1 MEIKLDDIE
10 EFSKQ
15 YNSNP
20 NNKIIENAIVQNG
33 LENTMLNKSIIIEN
47 QPIFNIEL
55 PESSRYEQKDS
66 YKCWIYAG
74 FNMIKYDI
82 AKNLN
87 IDVKN
92 LNLSSNYI
100 SFFDRLEKANYLY
113 NKIIKQKNIDF
124 EHLEKEKI
132 IQQAGEETGYWEFF
146 KTLVLKYGLLPYEY
160 MPDTMESQNVDRI
173 TTFYKEK
180 VLKDI
185 VNLINL
191 IKQNS
196 SREKLES
203 EIKKYLSENY
213 GILSKILGEPPT
225 SFYYEYKDKQG
236 NYCEYKN
243 ITPKEFRDK
252 FLSLNLKDY
261 INLGNIPKYNKEYY
275 KTYRRDN
282 YEHIEKSTLLNLP
295 IKYLKE
301 ASIKQLKNG
310 IPVYMGIYV
319 RQFRDKKTGVLD
331 TRLFN
336 YDEILGIKPLSK
348 EEGLNTTEIR
358 MHHFMAL
365 TGVHIVDNKPIR
377 WKVEDSYGDNEKI
390 NGCYVMNDN
399 YFDKYVFDVIVDKK
413 YLSSEHLELLNQEPI
428 NYIDN
433 AF

>member
-55 PESSRYEQKDS
+55 PESSRYDQKDS

-225 SFYYEYKDKQG
+225 SFNYEYKDKQG

-310 IPVYMGIYV
+310 TPVYMGIYV

-358 MHHFMAL
+358 MHHFMTL

>member
-124 EHLEKEKI
+124 EYLEKEKI

-358 MHHFMAL
+358 MHHFMTL

>member
-124 EHLEKEKI
+124 EYLEKEKI